1 MICTINGNLAVKTKT
16 RIFYNILPLLFLFFD
31 HLKGEDPAEE
41 LASETGTAEPTL
53 EMSVS
58 EVMRAFW
65 PGCSLPRSTRSS
77 MCDRGGPGGAGGG
90 GRGG

>member
-1 MICTINGNLAVKTKT
+1 MHGVLGTVGGVGSPPSVDGVLG
-16 RIFYNILPLLFLFFD
+16 D
-31 HLKGEDPAEE
+31 DDDLKGEDPAEE